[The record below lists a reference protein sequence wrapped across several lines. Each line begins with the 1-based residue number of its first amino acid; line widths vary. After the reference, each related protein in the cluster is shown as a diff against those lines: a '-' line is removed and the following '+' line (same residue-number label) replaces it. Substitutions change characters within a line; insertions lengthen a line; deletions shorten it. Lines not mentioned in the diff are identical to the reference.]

1 MAKKISYLDNLM
13 KEVKQTASAWKRASD
28 ASGDIM
34 PGANAR
40 ARKANKTYDNQ
51 KGQLLGALVQGRRYG
66 AGGAQ
71 IKATPVTK
79 TVKKKTVT
87 KK

>member
-1 MAKKISYLDNLM
+1 MAKKVSYLDNLM
-13 KEVKQTASAWKRASD
+13 KELGQTGRAYKEAVD

-51 KGQLLGALVQGRRYG
+51 KGQLFGALVQGRRYG

-79 TVKKKTVT
+79 VKKTVP

>member
-1 MAKKISYLDNLM
+1 MAKKVSYLDNLM
-13 KEVKQTASAWKRASD
+13 KEVKQTASAWKRAD
-28 ASGDIM
+28 NAGGDIT
-34 PGANAR
+34 PGANRRAR
-40 ARKANKTYDNQ
+40 AANKTYDNQ
-51 KGQLLGALVQGRRYG
+51 KGQLFGALVQGRRYG

-79 TVKKKTVT
+79 VKKTVP